1 MPLKTVR
8 KFDRKMSHR
17 CKRLISKSIDDKITD
32 INNEIEQVK
41 RKSAERI
48 KILKGK
54 KEVLFTK
61 QSTDI
66 LKLITASGLN
76 KSELKALLESAK

>member
-1 MPLKTVR
+1 MPKG
-8 KFDRKMSHR
+8 
-17 CKRLISKSIDDKITD
+17 ISKSIDDKITD